1 MKNILSVLKETDHA
15 MSDHHVC
22 IHLATSRRNE
32 VFRVEFVSETKTM
45 LSRLTTAR
53 RDNVA

>member
-1 MKNILSVLKETDHA
+1 

-22 IHLATSRRNE
+22 IHLTTSRRNE
-32 VFRVEFVSETKTM
+32 VFRIGLVSETKAT
-45 LSRLTTAR
+45 LSRSTWTR